1 MPSTAPDSTRRIR
14 RVLSA
19 RSPGASRAPYNS
31 FNLGTHVGDD
41 ADAVAQNRARLAN
54 AIGVPGSNLVW
65 MEQVHGRG
73 VEIISTPQREPVPM
87 VDALVSNTPGIA
99 LNVLTADCVPVL
111 LWEDES
117 GVIGAAHVGRRGV
130 RLGVVRATIEQ
141 MCQLGA
147 RPERIDALLGP
158 AICGPC
164 YEVPPTMQADVE
176 AAAPGSACVTRR
188 GTPGLDLPAGVV
200 AQLTAAGVSR
210 VQRDHR
216 CTAEDDGL
224 FSYRRDGRTGRQTA
238 VIWIEERR

>member
-1 MPSTAPDSTRRIR
+1 MLST
-14 RVLSA
+14 

-41 ADAVAQNRARLAN
+41 ADAVAQNRARLAD
-54 AIGVPGSNLVW
+54 AIGVPGPNLVW

-73 VEIISTPQREPVPM
+73 VAVVSTPQQEPVPM
-87 VDALVSNTPGIA
+87 VDALVSDTPGIA

-111 LWEDES
+111 LWDDES
-117 GVIGAAHVGRRGV
+117 GVIGAAHAGRHGV
-130 RLGVVRATIEQ
+130 RLGVVKATVER
-141 MCQLGA
+141 MRELGA

-158 AICGPC
+158 AICGSC
-164 YEVPPTMQADVE
+164 YEVPAAMQADVE
-176 AAAPGSACVTRR
+176 AAAPGSACATRR
-188 GTPGLDLPAGVV
+188 GTTGLDLPAGVV
-200 AQLTAAGVSR
+200 AQLTAVGVSR